1 MSTVQSV
8 ERAFA
13 VLQSLASGPAG
24 VSEVAERCGLPKST
38 VARLLSTLV
47 EVGAVEQSDALGVY
61 GLGSVLIDLASA
73 ASPGNSLISITHP
86 HLVDLVAQ
94 TGEAAGLSM
103 LDGFEVY
110 YYDQVDGDHEVQ
122 VRDWTGESVDA
133 QGLLETYL
141 KSLGVGSFLNVYVCQ
156 AYLTIVGMLDKQSL
170 SMSDQTSSRC
180 R

>member
-122 VRDWTGESVDA
+122 V
-133 QGLLETYL
+133 
-141 KSLGVGSFLNVYVCQ
+141 
-156 AYLTIVGMLDKQSL
+156 
-170 SMSDQTSSRC
+170 
-180 R
+180 